1 MGKDFLMSKEQG
13 SRYTCDRCGKS
24 EFVTPSNTYSL
35 AQWHDIKRQSQRG
48 EENRTYCE
56 SCYKAYLE
64 LLAKHDAS
72 FKEFESKVN

>member
-1 MGKDFLMSKEQG
+1 MAKEQG

-24 EFVTPSNTYSL
+24 EFVTPSNT
-35 AQWHDIKRQSQRG
+35 WHDIKRQSQRG

-64 LLAKHDAS
+64 LLTKHDAS